1 MNKLQSNSMTHK
13 FNDNL
18 NGNDVSKLQAVSKK
32 MMLLNFIHQN
42 DKNNIQNKITF
53 EKDKLNTVFEEVLD
67 RYPIVENTDLTT
79 IYDSK
84 TNEAEVI
91 YEKNE
96 PKLKTITNI
105 MYSKHKLDQLIKMKK
120 W

>member
-1 MNKLQSNSMTHK
+1 MI
-13 FNDNL
+13 
-18 NGNDVSKLQAVSKK
+18 KK
-32 MMLLNFIHQN
+32 
-42 DKNNIQNKITF
+42 NIQNKITF

-67 RYPIVENTDLTT
+67 RYPIVDIESNVIANVDTENMDIDLTT
-79 IYDSK
+79 IYESK

-120 W
+120 